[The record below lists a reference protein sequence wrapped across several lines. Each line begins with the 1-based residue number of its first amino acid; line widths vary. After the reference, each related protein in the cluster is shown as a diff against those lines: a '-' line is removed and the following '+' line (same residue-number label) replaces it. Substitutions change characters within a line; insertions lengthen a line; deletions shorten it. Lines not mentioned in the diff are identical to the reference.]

1 MRDIAIVGGGPAGAM
16 CGERLARSGYNVTIY
31 DEHLAWEKPC
41 GGGLTHK
48 AIQAYPFLLNGPHPK
63 KLIRT
68 VELISS
74 KGHRALLA
82 LDQPIVIYSRTVLN
96 GLLLER
102 AEAAGCRVVRSRVNQ
117 FDTVGERANL
127 SIGDSRVEADFVVI
141 AAGARNSLLPGTR
154 PLSRSDLEMTL
165 GYFVPAQ
172 AEGICVKFLHHFEGY
187 LWSFPRCDHLSVGI
201 CGSMARHTSQ
211 ELRRHLHAFMESENI
226 SREGARFYSHVLPS
240 PQKQTL
246 SSRRVVGRKLG
257 AGGRCRRLGRS
268 HHRRRALLRAALGR
282 PAGGSADRAIRPAEY
297 PARIRKAFSTDLEF
311 ATRIARR
318 FYRGR
323 FLGGAV
329 ATRMIQFIERSP
341 TFRGADGRCLR
352 RLAGLL
358 QPEAPIV
365 GAVRHDAHRSGEQP
379 HEESALPR
387 QKSIRRRDREPAMT
401 DGVPAKIEPGMKD
414 LANGLFPRNGRCLTS
429 IPSGRPC
436 SPLRP

>member
-16 CGERLARSGYNVTIY
+16 CGERLARAGYDVTIF

-48 AIQAYPFLLNGPHPK
+48 AIKAYPFLLNGPYPK

-74 KGHRALLA
+74 KGHRAHLA
-82 LDQPIVIYSRTVLN
+82 LEQPIVIYSRTVLN

-102 AEAAGCRVVRSRVNQ
+102 AEAAGCRIVRSRVNQ
-117 FDTVGERANL
+117 IETAGARAKLAIGE
-127 SIGDSRVEADFVVI
+127 SRVEADFVVI
-141 AAGARNSLLPGTR
+141 AAGARNSLLPNTC

-172 AEGICVKFLHHFEGY
+172 AEGISVKFLRRFEGY

-201 CGSMARHTSQ
+201 CGSMARHSSQ
-211 ELRRHLHAFMESENI
+211 ELRRHLHAFMADEKI
-226 SREGARFYSHVLPS
+226 SRDGATFYSHVLPS

-246 SSRRVVGRKLG
+246 SARRVVGRNWALVGDAAAWVDPITGEGLYYALRSGDLLAG
-257 AGGRCRRLGRS
+257 ALM
-268 HHRRRALLRAALGR
+268 AEK
-282 PAGGSADRAIRPAEY
+282 PAEY
-297 PARIRKAFSTDLEF
+297 PARVRKAFSADLEF

-318 FYRGR
+318 FYRGS

-341 TFRGADGRCLR
+341 TFRGLMADVFGGAQDYCSLKR
-352 RLAGLL
+352 RLWAQCGTTLTEVVGSLMKSQASLAKSTTTAGTENI
-358 QPEAPIV
+358 Q
-365 GAVRHDAHRSGEQP
+365 
-379 HEESALPR
+379 
-387 QKSIRRRDREPAMT
+387 
-401 DGVPAKIEPGMKD
+401 
-414 LANGLFPRNGRCLTS
+414 
-429 IPSGRPC
+429 
-436 SPLRP
+436 